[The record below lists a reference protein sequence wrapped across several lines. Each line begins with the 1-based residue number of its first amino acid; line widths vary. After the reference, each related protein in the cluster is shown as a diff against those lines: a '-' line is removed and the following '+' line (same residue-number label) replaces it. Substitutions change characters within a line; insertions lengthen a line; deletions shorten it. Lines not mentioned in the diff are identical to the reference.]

1 MHIKTKIKIKSYHR
15 MTYIQCFENVR
26 VVFIGAVI
34 QAVETMRMAASVNIV
49 NQYLELGRP
58 GLTTGQH

>member
-1 MHIKTKIKIKSYHR
+1 

-49 NQYLELGRP
+49 NHYLELGRP